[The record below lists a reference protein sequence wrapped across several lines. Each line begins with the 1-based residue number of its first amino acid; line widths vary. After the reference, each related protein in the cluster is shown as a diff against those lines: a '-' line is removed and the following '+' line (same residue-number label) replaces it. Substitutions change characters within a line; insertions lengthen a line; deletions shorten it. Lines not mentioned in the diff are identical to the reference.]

1 MPKYVASRTLREA
14 SWNASILDGDV
25 AASVAEIKAADG
37 QDILKYGTGELDR
50 TLLPHGLIDE
60 LHLWMFPVIAG
71 GGQRLLDDV
80 ETTHLRLVETTRF
93 RSGIVVLTYT
103 PKA

>member
-1 MPKYVASRTLREA
+1 MRKYVASRTLRDA

-50 TLLPHGLIDE
+50 TLL
-60 LHLWMFPVIAG
+60 A
-71 GGQRLLDDV
+71 QRLD
-80 ETTHLRLVETTRF
+80 R
-93 RSGIVVLTYT
+93 
-103 PKA
+103 